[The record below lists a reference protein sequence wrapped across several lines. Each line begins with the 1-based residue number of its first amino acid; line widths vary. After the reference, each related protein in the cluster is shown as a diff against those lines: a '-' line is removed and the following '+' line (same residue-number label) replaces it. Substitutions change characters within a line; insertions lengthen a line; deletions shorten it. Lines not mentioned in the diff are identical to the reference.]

1 MGWLGWRWLGWLGNL
16 GSHSSLPPFLTNP
29 RVRKKCISFVNC
41 DVLSVA
47 LEVAI
52 VEKREIERERYIYI
66 CPLNFNWVS
75 SGLLEMFLGWRG

>member
-1 MGWLGWRWLGWLGNL
+1 MAGMAGESWESLI
-16 GSHSSLPPFLTNP
+16 SSSISYKKK

-52 VEKREIERERYIYI
+52 VEKREREGDILYI
-66 CPLNFNWVS
+66 CPLNFN
-75 SGLLEMFLGWRG
+75 